1 MEARLPFPSDT
12 NMGDV
17 VNHLTANSTPLP
29 DLYAMVED
37 LSIHGATSPH
47 FSTAVTFVSQFF
59 GGDGGY
65 GGCPT

>member
-1 MEARLPFPSDT
+1 
-12 NMGDV
+12 V

-47 FSTAVTFVSQFF
+47 FSNAVTFVSQFI
-59 GGDGGY
+59 GGDGG
-65 GGCPT
+65 